1 MDENYQII
9 FPQSVEF
16 VTFHCKNW
24 FAHWPVT
31 HETFNGMSFYKDGVD
46 ASWWKNHYMS
56 NSMFAYVLKV
66 DFIACYDL
74 GRNAGTMLTGNH
86 NIIKGGK
93 FWLWPGLV
101 FGTVLF
107 HCIIEVIYAFDLRAL
122 VKHPVQ
128 MLAILAVTA
137 LLMVGMQKD
146 VLGYD
151 RWLPDE
157 SKVASAGL
165 IDYGNS
171 AAELTE
177 KENIAALCRLA
188 EIGREATLNADSND
202 TGTVFLESHSL
213 QFAMQNGTV
222 KTRSYKLPVSEEV
235 RSLLN
240 KVYGSSEY
248 KLKSSSLYD
257 LDLDN
262 AHVIDMTFCVNQLK
276 YNSET
281 ITDGEKAAE
290 IVKTLREERLTY
302 TELAKPV
309 MWFNI
314 TTDAEANNYANG
326 IVTDRDVKTLALI
339 KKYFGLEP
347 QSIAPDT
354 VSQFELDFYVPAED
368 TWVGLNVTDRAD
380 IAALLKDAV
389 ATGTMRM
396 YGNSDLYD
404 LTSFK
409 DNARVNV
416 TPAVEDD

>member
-1 MDENYQII
+1 MCI
-9 FPQSVEF
+9 VMG
-16 VTFHCKNW
+16 TA
-24 FAHWPVT
+24 FA
-31 HETFNGMSFYKDGVD
+31 
-46 ASWWKNHYMS
+46 
-56 NSMFAYVLKV
+56 
-66 DFIACYDL
+66 L
-74 GRNAGTMLTGNH
+74 GFRL
-86 NIIKGGK
+86 IGGK

-107 HCIIEVIYAFDLRAL
+107 RCVIEIIYAFDFRAL

-222 KTRSYKLPVSEEV
+222 KTRTYKLPVSEEV
-235 RSLLN
+235 RSLLH

-262 AHVIDMTFCVNQLK
+262 AHVTDMTFCVNQLK

-302 TELAKPV
+302 TEPAKPV
-309 MWFNI
+309 MSFNI

-354 VSQFELDFYVPAED
+354 VSQVELDFYVPGED

-396 YGNSDLYD
+396 YGNSDFYD

-416 TPAVEDD
+416 TPAVEDGCNYYEISYPYNSFPTSIVEKYRPAAEKLAADPYANAATADGDIMVTRSGSLG

>member
-1 MDENYQII
+1 M
-9 FPQSVEF
+9 
-16 VTFHCKNW
+16 
-24 FAHWPVT
+24 
-31 HETFNGMSFYKDGVD
+31 
-46 ASWWKNHYMS
+46 
-56 NSMFAYVLKV
+56 
-66 DFIACYDL
+66 
-74 GRNAGTMLTGNH
+74 
-86 NIIKGGK
+86 
-93 FWLWPGLV
+93 
-101 FGTVLF
+101 LF

-165 IDYGNS
+165 IDYGDS

-202 TGTVFLESHSL
+202 TGTAFLESHSL

-262 AHVIDMTFCVNQLK
+262 ARVTDMTFCVNQLK

-309 MWFNI
+309 MSFNI

-354 VSQFELDFYVPAED
+354 VSQVELDFYVPGED

-396 YGNSDLYD
+396 YGNSDFYD
-404 LTSFK
+404 LISFK

-416 TPAVEDD
+416 TPAVGDGCNYYEISYPYDSFPTSIVEKYRPAAEKLAADPYANAATADGDIMVTRSDSLG

>member
-1 MDENYQII
+1 
-9 FPQSVEF
+9 
-16 VTFHCKNW
+16 
-24 FAHWPVT
+24 
-31 HETFNGMSFYKDGVD
+31 
-46 ASWWKNHYMS
+46 
-56 NSMFAYVLKV
+56 
-66 DFIACYDL
+66 
-74 GRNAGTMLTGNH
+74 
-86 NIIKGGK
+86 
-93 FWLWPGLV
+93 
-101 FGTVLF
+101 
-107 HCIIEVIYAFDLRAL
+107 
-122 VKHPVQ
+122 
-128 MLAILAVTA
+128 
-137 LLMVGMQKD
+137 
-146 VLGYD
+146 
-151 RWLPDE
+151 
-157 SKVASAGL
+157 
-165 IDYGNS
+165 
-171 AAELTE
+171 
-177 KENIAALCRLA
+177 
-188 EIGREATLNADSND
+188 
-202 TGTVFLESHSL
+202 
-213 QFAMQNGTV
+213 MQNGTV

-309 MWFNI
+309 MSFNI

-354 VSQFELDFYVPAED
+354 VSQVELDFYVPGED

-396 YGNSDLYD
+396 YGNSDFYD
-404 LTSFK
+404 LVSFK

-416 TPAVEDD
+416 APAVEDGCNYYEISYPYDSFPTSIVEKYRPAAEKLAADPYANAATAAGDIMVTRSDSLG

>member
-1 MDENYQII
+1 M
-9 FPQSVEF
+9 
-16 VTFHCKNW
+16 
-24 FAHWPVT
+24 
-31 HETFNGMSFYKDGVD
+31 
-46 ASWWKNHYMS
+46 
-56 NSMFAYVLKV
+56 
-66 DFIACYDL
+66 
-74 GRNAGTMLTGNH
+74 
-86 NIIKGGK
+86 
-93 FWLWPGLV
+93 

-262 AHVIDMTFCVNQLK
+262 ARVTDMTFCVNQLK

-354 VSQFELDFYVPAED
+354 VSQVELDFYVPGED

-396 YGNSDLYD
+396 YGNSDFYD
-404 LTSFK
+404 LISFK

-416 TPAVEDD
+416 TPAVEDDYNFYEISYPYDSFPTSVVEKYRPAAEKLAADPSANAATADGDIMVTRSDSLG